1 VSKIHKIKMDEQKI
15 VSYQYPRPAL
25 TVDCVIF
32 GYDSKKLDILL
43 IKRGI
48 EPFKGQWALPGGF
61 VRMEESAEE
70 AAIRELQEE
79 TGLLNVYMEQLYTFS
94 QPERDPR
101 GRTVSVAF
109 FALIN
114 KNDFLK
120 PRGGDDA
127 SEAEWFNIKELP
139 NLAFDHKEIIN
150 VALNRLKGKI
160 KYQPVGFELLPEYF
174 TLVQLQE
181 LYEIILKTTVDKRN
195 FRRKILNSELLIE
208 SEKVSDG
215 SKGRRATLYKFDKS
229 KYEELSQKGVEFNF

>member
-1 VSKIHKIKMDEQKI
+1 MDEQKTY
-15 VSYQYPRPAL
+15 SYKYPRPAL

-32 GYDSKKLDILL
+32 GYDSQKLDILL

-94 QPERDPR
+94 QPDRDPR

-120 PRGGDDA
+120 PQGGDDA
-127 SEAEWFNIKELP
+127 SEAEWFNSKILP

-150 VALNRLKGKI
+150 TALTRLKGKI

-181 LYEIILKTTVDKRN
+181 LYEIILETPVDKRN
-195 FRRKILNSELLIE
+195 FRRKILNSDLLIE

-229 KYEELSQKGVEFNF
+229 KYKELSQRGVEFNF

>member
-1 VSKIHKIKMDEQKI
+1 MDEQKI

-61 VRMEESAEE
+61 VRMKESAEE
-70 AAIRELQEE
+70 AAIRELREE

-94 QPERDPR
+94 QPDRDPR

-120 PRGGDDA
+120 PQGGDDA

-139 NLAFDHKEIIN
+139 KLAFDHKKIIE

-181 LYEIILKTTVDKRN
+181 LYEIILETAVDKRN
-195 FRRKILNSELLIE
+195 FRRKILNSGLLIE
-208 SEKVSDG
+208 LEKVSDG
-215 SKGRRATLYKFDKS
+215 SKGRRATLYKFDKN
-229 KYEELSQKGVEFNF
+229 KYEELSRKGVEFNF

>member
-1 VSKIHKIKMDEQKI
+1 MKMEEQKTY
-15 VSYQYPRPAL
+15 SYQYPRPAL

-70 AAIRELQEE
+70 AAIRELREE

-120 PRGGDDA
+120 PQGGDDA

-174 TLVQLQE
+174 TLVQLQV
-181 LYEIILKTTVDKRN
+181 LYEIILETAVDKRN

-215 SKGRRATLYKFDKS
+215 SKGRRATLYKFDKT

>member
-1 VSKIHKIKMDEQKI
+1 MSKIHKIKMDEQKI
-15 VSYQYPRPAL
+15 FSYRYPRPAL

-61 VRMEESAEE
+61 VRMKESAEE
-70 AAIRELQEE
+70 AAIRELREE

-94 QPERDPR
+94 QPDRDPR

-120 PRGGDDA
+120 PQGGDDA

-139 NLAFDHKEIIN
+139 KLAFDHKKIIE

-181 LYEIILKTTVDKRN
+181 LYEIILETAVDKRN
-195 FRRKILNSELLIE
+195 FRRKILNSGLLIE
-208 SEKVSDG
+208 LEKVSDG
-215 SKGRRATLYKFDKS
+215 SKGRRATLYKFDKN
-229 KYEELSQKGVEFNF
+229 KYEELSRKGVEFNF